1 MVVVYDLREPLPVC
15 HPIHIL
21 RLGLGRHVKIPIV
34 VVAYILLI
42 EARDARGRPLFRNG
56 VAHVPVRHQLHA
68 VRIGVHGEENDII
81 EKPHSLLVSPAD
93 HLVHPLHE
101 LMRAQNLR
109 RVQSAVDPN
118 HRLPFP
124 RQRPSLFLGDAFG
137 QCEPSGDVLV
147 ASEIGEVLW
156 GRNDRHE
163 LRAPFGGA
171 TDFLQH
177 HPGRLLR
184 KLSPILCE
192 LRVGR
197 QVIVISDVEAELLPG
212 SRDSLGLD
220 RRRYE

>member
-1 MVVVYDLREPLPVC
+1 M
-15 HPIHIL
+15 
-21 RLGLGRHVKIPIV
+21 
-34 VVAYILLI
+34 
-42 EARDARGRPLFRNG
+42 
-56 VAHVPVRHQLHA
+56 
-68 VRIGVHGEENDII
+68 HGEENDIV
-81 EKPHSLLVSPAD
+81 EKPQSLRVTLAD

-109 RVQSAVDPN
+109 RVQPAVDPN

-124 RQRPSLFLGDAFG
+124 RQRPGLLFGDAFG
-137 QCEPSGDVLV
+137 QRKPSGDVLV
-147 ASEIGEVLW
+147 ASEIGVVFG
-156 GRNDRHE
+156 GRNNGHE
-163 LRAPFGGA
+163 LWPPFGGT
-171 TDFLQH
+171 TDLLQH